1 MADSVG
7 VGPWSTMLP
16 RSSEAGLVL
25 LELDELP
32 PLSVVT
38 PHTTTG
44 RDQPKAARR
53 RSKGGRISKR
63 DGRGGPGVL
72 SVGPRELPTRRRIG
86 RRRGG
91 HHVGASVGRGEAPWA
106 MGKRIGGGV
115 RLASWGRAQ
124 LGQMRE
130 LGFLEKSLVQSM
142 ANPLLIH

>member
-1 MADSVG
+1 MGEGDGDVL
-7 VGPWSTMLP
+7 MH
-16 RSSEAGLVL
+16 AGGHAVSALHALSMGEHSNTPENRPPARWFVL
-25 LELDELP
+25 ENRFFFFL
-32 PLSVVT
+32 
-38 PHTTTG
+38 
-44 RDQPKAARR
+44 A
-53 RSKGGRISKR
+53 
-63 DGRGGPGVL
+63 
-72 SVGPRELPTRRRIG
+72 
-86 RRRGG
+86 G